1 MEICK
6 LNGQCGGC
14 LYQGVDYEEQVLL
27 KGKEVKK
34 YIEEKKLK
42 TGRYV
47 GIEGSPA
54 IYRYRNKMEYTFGNL
69 EKGGEMTLGMHKRG
83 QYMTILNVDE
93 CQLVHDDFNK
103 IVAAVLAFCREKE
116 YRYYHKKK
124 HDGLMRNLII
134 RRSERYSE
142 LLINIVTT
150 TETEFDAEGFKNMI
164 LTLPLENSIAGILH
178 TTNDNGSDRVTN
190 EACNILYGR
199 DYYKEQIMG
208 LEFHVSAFSFF
219 QTNISAVERLYTE
232 ALSMIDDI
240 EGKTVFD
247 LYCGTGTITQALA
260 LRAKKAVGVEIVNDA
275 VNAVRENAKLNGLDN
290 CEFIAGDVLQVL
302 DTLEEKPDVIV
313 VDPPRAGINYKALP
327 KILKYG
333 VDQILY
339 ISCNPKTL
347 VENLRF
353 MEEHGYAAGEIK
365 AYDNF
370 PFTEHVETV
379 CLLSNRKPDSYVH
392 LNLKMEDYYRIKD
405 AQKEQDKK

>member
-134 RRSERYSE
+134 RRSERYNE

-178 TTNDNGSDRVTN
+178 TTNDNRSDRVTN
-190 EACNILYGR
+190 EACKILYGR

-260 LRAKKAVGVEIVNDA
+260 LRAKKAVGVEIVEDA
-275 VNAVRENAKLNGLDN
+275 VNAARENAKLNGLDN

-370 PFTEHVETV
+370 PFTEHVESV
-379 CLLSNRKPDSYVH
+379 VLMSRV
-392 LNLKMEDYYRIKD
+392 
-405 AQKEQDKK
+405 DK

>member
-1 MEICK
+1 MEICS

-14 LYQGVDYEEQVLL
+14 LYQGVAYEEQVLL
-27 KGKEVKK
+27 KGEEVKK
-34 YIEEKKLK
+34 YIEEKKMK

-93 CQLVHDDFNK
+93 CQLVHEDFNV
-103 IVAAVLAFCREKE
+103 IVRAVLDFCRQRE
-116 YRYYHKKK
+116 YRHYHKKK

-134 RRSERYSE
+134 RRSERYDE

-150 TETEFDAEGFKNMI
+150 TEAEFDGESFKDMI
-164 LTLPLENSIAGILH
+164 LALPLENSVAGILH
-178 TTNDNGSDRVTN
+178 TINDNRSDRVTN
-190 EACNILYGR
+190 EACHILYGR
-199 DYYKEQIMG
+199 DYYREQIMG
-208 LEFHVSAFSFF
+208 LEFQVSAFSFF
-219 QTNISAVERLYTE
+219 QTNVAAVERLYTE

-260 LRAKKAVGVEIVNDA
+260 LKAKKAVGVEIVEDA
-275 VNAVRENAKLNGLDN
+275 VEAARENAKLNELDN

-302 DTLEEKPDVIV
+302 DTLADKPDVIV

-353 MEEHGYAAGEIK
+353 MEEHGYVIGDIK

-370 PFTEHVETV
+370 PFTAHVETIV
-379 CLLSNRKPDSYVH
+379 LLQRET
-392 LNLKMEDYYRIKD
+392 L
-405 AQKEQDKK
+405 